1 MEEQKPL
8 RKITLRLILGWVIG
22 LSIILTGLMGLMISL
37 TSPDSYSFPIMGVA
51 YLLSGLIIFPPSWN
65 KIKRLLGFDLSGVVK
80 FIVVVGI
87 LIISSSL
94 KPLFF
99 SQEKLNNLHTNTYTT
114 MIPTPTSEQEI
125 FKIGDAIQRGVIGM
139 KVNSRIIDW
148 HSSNQFDKP
157 RNPGDVFVVVNV
169 TLVNHGTSDLR
180 LSGFWDFKLEDAN
193 GVQRSEAISAG
204 IGLKKLSGESMT
216 ALSPEGI
223 ITGDLLFAVPEDA
236 TSHLVLHYKPLA
248 SFGKPA
254 KIELQ

>member
-1 MEEQKPL
+1 MDKTEQKL
-8 RKITLRLILGWVIG
+8 IKKITLGIVFGWFLGLIFL
-22 LSIILTGLMGLMISL
+22 LSFLFGNFTTPPVRI
-37 TSPDSYSFPIMGVA
+37 A

-65 KIKRLLGFDLSGVVK
+65 KIKDLLKFDLSGIVK
-80 FIVVVGI
+80 FFVVIGI
-87 LIISSSL
+87 FVITSSL
-94 KPLFF
+94 RPLFL
-99 SQEKLNNLHTNTYTT
+99 SDQELNTLTTTKTNTTIT
-114 MIPTPTSEQEI
+114 LSPTLEQEI

-139 KVNSRIIDW
+139 KVNSKVIDW

-169 TLVNHGTSDLR
+169 TLVNHGTNDLR

-204 IGLKKLSGESMT
+204 IGLNKLSGESMT

-223 ITGDLLFAVPEDA
+223 ITGDLLFAVPDDA
-236 TSHLVLHYKPLA
+236 TDYLVLHYKPLA

>member
-8 RKITLRLILGWVIG
+8 RKITLRHILGWIFG
-22 LSIILTGLMGLMISL
+22 LLFILSGLLGLIVSF
-37 TSPDSYSFPIMGVA
+37 TSTDSYSSPIMGLS
-51 YLLSGLIIFPPSWN
+51 YILSGLIIFPPSWN
-65 KIKRLLGFDLSGVVK
+65 RIKQILRFDLSGMVK

-99 SQEKLNNLHTNTYTT
+99 SQEKLNNLHTNTYTK
-114 MIPTPTSEQEI
+114 MIPTPTPEQEI

-204 IGLKKLSGESMT
+204 IGLKKISGESMT

-223 ITGDLLFAVPEDA
+223 ITGDLLFAVPEDV
-236 TSHLVLHYKPLA
+236 TNHIILHYKPLA